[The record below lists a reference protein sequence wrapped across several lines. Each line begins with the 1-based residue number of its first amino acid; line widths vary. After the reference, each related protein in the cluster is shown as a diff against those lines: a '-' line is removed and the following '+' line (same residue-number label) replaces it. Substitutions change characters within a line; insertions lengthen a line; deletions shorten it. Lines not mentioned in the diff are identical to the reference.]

1 MSLYAYYKA
10 ESIQSSPINNLKK
23 RLVKNLIRIIPNV
36 LIVVGAT
43 AVTTVTY
50 PMLSYQ
56 LTTKKWESKTIA
68 LPIPKQEWDIAR
80 GIVNKEPQNLGKNT
94 EPVIAY
100 GEPQVKPEIVTDI
113 DYTKAENWFTQDFKP
128 KTKTLSL
135 NRTTSYTI
143 TIPKLD
149 IKDMLVEIGGNNL
162 DKHLIHYAGT
172 ALPGEYGNPVV
183 FGHSVLPVFYN
194 PKSYMSVFSKIPT
207 LEKGD
212 EVFVDYDG
220 IEYKYIVD
228 SYHEVQP
235 DQVELL
241 EQRYDRRTLTLVT
254 CVPPGT
260 YLRRGV
266 ILATLEE

>member
-1 MSLYAYYKA
+1 MYYYYKA
-10 ESIQSSPINNLKK
+10 ETLLESPFSKAKNKLINNLK
-23 RLVKNLIRIIPNV
+23 RIIPNV

-50 PMLSYQ
+50 PMFSYQ
-56 LTTKKWESKTIA
+56 LTTQKWESKKIA
-68 LPIPKQEWDIAR
+68 IPIPQQEFDLAR
-80 GIVNKEPQNLGKNT
+80 GISNYNGGPNENSAQPI
-94 EPVIAY
+94 IAY
-100 GEPQVKPEIVTDI
+100 QEEGPEIITDK
-113 DYTKAENWFTQDFKP
+113 DYTKAENWFEKDFK
-128 KTKTLSL
+128 TNNNSQYLERQ
-135 NRTTSYTI
+135 NSYTI
-143 TIPKLD
+143 SIPTLD
-149 IKDMLVEIGGNNL
+149 IENMAVEIGGNNL

-172 ALPGEYGNPVV
+172 AMPGEYGNPVI

-194 PKSYMSVFSKIPT
+194 PKSYMAVFSKIPT

-212 EVFVDYDG
+212 EIHISYDG
-220 IEYKYIVD
+220 IKYIYIVD
-228 SYHEVQP
+228 SYHEVEP

-266 ILATLEE
+266 ILAQLKD